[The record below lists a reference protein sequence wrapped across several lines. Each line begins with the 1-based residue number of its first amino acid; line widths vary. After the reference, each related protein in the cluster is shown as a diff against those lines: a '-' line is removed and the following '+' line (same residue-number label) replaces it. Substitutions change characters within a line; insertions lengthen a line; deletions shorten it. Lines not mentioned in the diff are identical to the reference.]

1 MSPPPWSRSRPI
13 SCDFC
18 AAKYDDERKFVA
30 GLSRYTCEKCIAPAF
45 KGALHLFRKTDVS
58 PTTFGCSVCDFQ
70 NDGKRRFM
78 AERISFICDQCVS
91 LATERLGAIS

>member
-18 AAKYDDERKFVA
+18 GAKNDDDRKFVA

-45 KGALHLFRKTDVS
+45 KDALWKSKAGLMAIV
-58 PTTFGCSVCDFQ
+58 CSVCDFQ

-78 AERISFICDQCVS
+78 AEKISFICDECVS
-91 LATERLGAIS
+91 LATERLGAIT